1 MADIRKANE
10 SDAERIAE
18 IEVFNY
24 RLNFY
29 PIFRNDDF
37 YFRELSVSRVRDRY
51 LYDKGRLNHTYVYDD
66 GAVKGFVTII
76 GDEIEKLFVEPVLQ
90 GKSIGARLIA
100 YATENHKA
108 AFLWALEKNE
118 RAIEFYKRNG
128 FTVTDTRK
136 YEENTTEY
144 LVRLERRRDNI

>member
-1 MADIRKANE
+1 MADIRKAKE

-24 RLNFY
+24 RLTFY

-51 LYDKGRLNHTYVYDD
+51 LYDKGKLNRTYVYDD

-90 GKSIGARLIA
+90 GQSIGARLIS
-100 YATENHKA
+100 YATEYHKA

-136 YEENTTEY
+136 YEKDTTEY